1 MQTVLFLEIIFG
13 PIHSRR
19 LGISL
24 GVNLLPVDGKLCSFD
39 CVYCECGYNAQGVG
53 KSGLP
58 SSDRV
63 EEELKSRLQSMHEAG
78 EKLDVIT
85 FAGNGEPTL
94 HPEFEKIIDTTL
106 YLRDHYYPEAKISV
120 LSNATRIHDESV
132 FRALNRVDNNILKLD
147 SLRPETV
154 VLIDNPNDP
163 HFDVNK
169 VVDNLKRF
177 SGNVIIQTMFLR
189 GWHDGKRIDNTVEEE
204 LKPWLEALQ
213 RVSPRSVMVYTIDR
227 KTPEE
232 SLEKVSREE
241 LEQIADR
248 ARALGFEVSV
258 SA

>member
-1 MQTVLFLEIIFG
+1 MQTVLFHEIIFG

-39 CVYCECGYNAQGVG
+39 CIYCECGYNAQGAG
-53 KSGLP
+53 ESGLP
-58 SSDRV
+58 TVARV
-63 EEELKSRLQSMHEAG
+63 KEALEQRLQTMSCAG
-78 EKLDVIT
+78 EQLDVIT

-94 HPEFEKIIDTTL
+94 HPEFETIIDTTIT
-106 YLRDHYYPEAKISV
+106 LRDRYYPQAKISV
-120 LSNATRIHDESV
+120 LSNATRIHKETV

-147 SLRPETV
+147 SLNPDTV
-154 VLIDNPNDP
+154 QLIDQPNDP

-169 VVDNLKRF
+169 VVDNLTRF
-177 SGNVIIQTMFLR
+177 AGNVVIQTLFVR
-189 GWHDGKRIDNTVEEE
+189 GWHNGLRVDNTTDEE
-204 LKPWLEALQ
+204 LTLWLGAL
-213 RVSPRSVMVYTIDR
+213 RRIAPRLVMVYTIDR

-241 LEQIADR
+241 LEWIADR
-248 ARALGFEVSV
+248 VRALGIDVSV

>member
-1 MQTVLFLEIIFG
+1 MQTVLFHEIIFG

-63 EEELKSRLQSMHEAG
+63 EKELKSRLQSMHEAG

-177 SGNVIIQTMFLR
+177 
-189 GWHDGKRIDNTVEEE
+189 
-204 LKPWLEALQ
+204 
-213 RVSPRSVMVYTIDR
+213 RVM
-227 KTPEE
+227 
-232 SLEKVSREE
+232 SLSK
-241 LEQIADR
+241 QCF
-248 ARALGFEVSV
+248 ARVARRQ
-258 SA
+258 AY